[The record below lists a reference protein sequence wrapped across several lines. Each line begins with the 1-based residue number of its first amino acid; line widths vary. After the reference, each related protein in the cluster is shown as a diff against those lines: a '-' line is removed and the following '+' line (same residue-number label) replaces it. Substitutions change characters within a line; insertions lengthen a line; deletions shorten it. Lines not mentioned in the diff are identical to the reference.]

1 MNSGL
6 VPNIE
11 ATWMNLCKSETSKAF
26 EESEKVYE
34 NAIGDKM
41 KSAISNNQNFLSI
54 HKDAKKRSL
63 EVFKKKSVGEIASEY
78 EKMLK
83 KKIKEKFDSY
93 SKKGE
98 EELRVLCSNL

>member
-11 ATWMNLCKSETSKAF
+11 ATWINLCKSETSKAF

-34 NAIGDKM
+34 NAFGDKM

-54 HKDAKKRSL
+54 HQDAKKRSL

-98 EELRVLCSNL
+98 EELRV

>member
-11 ATWMNLCKSETSKAF
+11 TTWMNLCKSESSKAF
-26 EESEKVYE
+26 EESEKLYE
-34 NAIGDKM
+34 SVITEKL
-41 KSAISNNQNFLSI
+41 KSAILNNQNFISI
-54 HKDAKKRSL
+54 HQEAKKKSID
-63 EVFKKKSVGEIASEY
+63 VFKKKSVGEVANDY

-98 EELRVLCSNL
+98 EELRVIN